1 MRERAELLGALDFL
15 VPAGALGL
23 ARSGAKLRSGAARAT
38 LRA

>member
-15 VPAGALGL
+15 PAGALGL
-23 ARSGAKLRSGAARAT
+23 ARSGANLRPGAARAT